1 MGTDARPSDGWV
13 ACGSMTILLN
23 TVVLPHLPAEVML
36 VAIAMTF
43 SIALGSGRSLQHATG
58 LGGA

>member
-1 MGTDARPSDGWV
+1 
-13 ACGSMTILLN
+13 MTILLN